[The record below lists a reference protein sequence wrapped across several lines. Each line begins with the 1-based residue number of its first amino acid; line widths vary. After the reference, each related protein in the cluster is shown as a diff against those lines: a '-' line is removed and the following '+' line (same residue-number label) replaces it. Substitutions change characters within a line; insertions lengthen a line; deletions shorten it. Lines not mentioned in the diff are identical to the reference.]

1 VEKEQ
6 VALQV
11 IGDYPE
17 DVRLIYHPLPHGER
31 SEMIAEGLEAA
42 GAQGKFWELHDR
54 LLEGVPQDIDELRV
68 AAEDVGLDM
77 AQFDQALKTG
87 QYTAVVTE
95 AIELAKDHGV
105 EDLGLFINGIEYNKY
120 YETLD
125 DLKGDLEKVIDA
137 GLAAAEE
144 SSKG

>member
-1 VEKEQ
+1 
-6 VALQV
+6 
-11 IGDYPE
+11 
-17 DVRLIYHPLPHGER
+17 
-31 SEMIAEGLEAA
+31 MIAEGLEAA

-54 LLEGVPQDIDELRV
+54 LLEGVPQDMDELRA

-77 AQFDQALKTG
+77 AQFDQALETG

-105 EDLGLFINGIEYNKY
+105 EDLGLFINGIEYTKY